1 MTSDPPAQDR
11 AWSIKKGLPV
21 SVCFKG
27 GCYRG
32 ITVSKIKD
40 TFTVYLVDF
49 GYNITVR
56 KKDLRPLSPSLL
68 DIPPFAYQVR
78 W

>member
-11 AWSIKKGLPV
+11 AWSIKKGCLV

-27 GCYRG
+27 GWHRG

-40 TFTVYLVDF
+40 AFTVHLMDL
-49 GYNITVR
+49 GYKLTVR
-56 KKDLRPLSPSLL
+56 RADLKPLSRSLL
-68 DIPPFAYQVR
+68 DIPRFVYIMI
-78 W
+78 